1 MAQIERA
8 TRPQLDTDMV
18 VRTAGIIADSEGLDA
33 VTLTRVA
40 REFDISQPALYRHVD
55 GYDDLL
61 RHLSLAGRTLL
72 TERLRAAGVGV
83 SGVDAI
89 RSMGAAWRG
98 VVRERPGLMAAT
110 DRYPCAGDDELETA
124 VEAIVETLG
133 LALSSYDLS
142 PDDHVHAARAL
153 RSAFHGF
160 AHLEAGDGHPSP
172 HDLDDTFEHIVDILH
187 RGIERLVQ

>member
-18 VRTAGIIADSEGLDA
+18 VRTAGIFADSEGLDA

-98 VVRERPGLMAAT
+98 VCLLYT
-110 DRYPCAGDDELETA
+110 
-124 VEAIVETLG
+124 
-133 LALSSYDLS
+133 S
-142 PDDHVHAARAL
+142 
-153 RSAFHGF
+153 
-160 AHLEAGDGHPSP
+160 PSP
-172 HDLDDTFEHIVDILH
+172 RD
-187 RGIERLVQ
+187 RG